1 MQNKLKKDSFI
12 VGIIIGLIAPLI
24 GIYAFYFWKASSSEF
39 LDFLDVVIH
48 NSTLLTAMISFALFA
63 NAIVFTIALNT
74 KKDKIAKGI
83 FAMTLILAVPAILYK
98 IFA

>member
-1 MQNKLKKDSFI
+1 MKKDNFLI
-12 VGIIIGLIAPLI
+12 GVIIGLLAPLI
-24 GIYAFYFWKASSSEF
+24 GTYAFYFWKARSSAF
-39 LDFLDVVIH
+39 LDFLDTVFH

-74 KKDKIAKGI
+74 KRDKIAKGI
-83 FAMTLILAVPAILYK
+83 FIMTLILAVPAILYK